1 MQYLEICPMTV
12 KDFIAMDVDSDK
24 PDNQEQDDLDL
35 GSLSLRERRERESLG
50 KFDVSESED
59 LSKQSL
65 SLQPRGNPAT
75 VVIPPR
81 QQGFRSEDGLRKA
94 AILPYILSGYVQL
107 AFSVAIA
114 GFWLYL
120 LTSFANTIFADIDNK
135 VQLFSE
141 SVMQEIAD
149 CSRNYRENRCEPSTR
164 VPAIANACG
173 VWEACMGRDP
183 YVVARRTKIG
193 VETIGE
199 SLNSFFETLTWKTI
213 ACLVLLSCGLLL
225 VHNLA
230 GFLGRGGL
238 TRAFDDNRRRP
249 IRKQLTDY

>member
-1 MQYLEICPMTV
+1 MTV
-12 KDFIAMDVDSDK
+12 KDVVAMDIDSDK
-24 PDNQEQDDLDL
+24 PDYVDEDELDL
-35 GSLSLRERRERESLG
+35 RSLSLKERESLVR
-50 KFDVSESED
+50 KEVSDSEEIP
-59 LSKQSL
+59 KQNL
-65 SLQPRGNPAT
+65 TLQPRSNSVPL
-75 VVIPPR
+75 VIPPR
-81 QQGFRSEDGLRKA
+81 AQASYPDDGLRKA

-107 AFSVAIA
+107 GFSIAIA

-141 SVMQEIAD
+141 TVMQEIAD
-149 CSRNYRENRCEPSTR
+149 CSRNYRENRCDPSTR

-238 TRAFDDNRRRP
+238 SQAFENSGSRARGTRDAAAR
-249 IRKQLTDY
+249 RKQLTEY